1 MPSFV
6 LLCSCVYNSVLYKY
20 YFLSVFR
27 VWGIPKHY
35 DYLVPRE
42 VISLSLIRR
51 GLEIGTWKLGLGNW
65 PLEIGPWK
73 LDPGNWAL
81 ENVPLECG
89 VHANLYPCYLKP
101 LVLHHLGIHCP
112 WKKDTLQHWCL
123 AENPLEKGF
132 LEFLPLEIS
141 VNRQI

>member
-1 MPSFV
+1 M
-6 LLCSCVYNSVLYKY
+6 
-20 YFLSVFR
+20 
-27 VWGIPKHY
+27 
-35 DYLVPRE
+35 
-42 VISLSLIRR
+42 
-51 GLEIGTWKLGLGNW
+51 GLGNW
-65 PLEIGPWK
+65 ALEIGPWK

-112 WKKDTLQHWCL
+112 WKKDALQHWCL

-141 VNRQI
+141 VNPTVHLLHRPTAPLDLLFQNRKKVEKVHSNMM

>member
-1 MPSFV
+1 M
-6 LLCSCVYNSVLYKY
+6 
-20 YFLSVFR
+20 
-27 VWGIPKHY
+27 
-35 DYLVPRE
+35 
-42 VISLSLIRR
+42 
-51 GLEIGTWKLGLGNW
+51 GLGNW
-65 PLEIGPWK
+65 ALEIGPWK

-112 WKKDTLQHWCL
+112 WKKDALQHWCL

-141 VNRQI
+141 VNRIYSQLFGNANDNYPLSNR

>member
-1 MPSFV
+1 M
-6 LLCSCVYNSVLYKY
+6 
-20 YFLSVFR
+20 
-27 VWGIPKHY
+27 
-35 DYLVPRE
+35 
-42 VISLSLIRR
+42 
-51 GLEIGTWKLGLGNW
+51 GLGNW
-65 PLEIGPWK
+65 DLEIGPWI

-112 WKKDTLQHWCL
+112 WKKDALQHWCL

-141 VNRQI
+141 VNQQTYIQSSYGTSRELDCLSSFKLNLKSI

>member
-1 MPSFV
+1 M
-6 LLCSCVYNSVLYKY
+6 
-20 YFLSVFR
+20 
-27 VWGIPKHY
+27 
-35 DYLVPRE
+35 
-42 VISLSLIRR
+42 
-51 GLEIGTWKLGLGNW
+51 GLGNW
-65 PLEIGPWK
+65 ALEIGPWK

-112 WKKDTLQHWCL
+112 WKKDALQHWCL

-141 VNRQI
+141 VNHLVYLTLVFGLGLEVIACIPETDGNISIVSNRPILSPLISVSVIYTYFQG